1 MKEAFENTEEKP
13 REKIKVTKADIIVTG
28 TKKKPYFEIK
38 YKEVGKKHYNIGY
51 SSYDLNNVFKWR
63 EEEMEIVSE
72 VEAEYGNGWIPC
84 SERLPEKE
92 NVLCYAVSLARNPDT
107 IFVGAYSNGVWFLQ
121 SAIATISYPTQYKV
135 IAWMPLPSPYTT
147 TTD

>member
-1 MKEAFENTEEKP
+1 MNEF
-13 REKIKVTKADIIVTG
+13 EKIK
-28 TKKKPYFEIK
+28 ER
-38 YKEVGKKHYNIGY
+38 
-51 SSYDLNNVFKWR
+51 L
-63 EEEMEIVSE
+63 EEESQYSCSHCMERAITIVSE

-84 SERLPEKE
+84 SKRLPEKE
-92 NVLCYAVSLARNPDT
+92 NVLCYAVSLARNTDT

-135 IAWMPLPSPYTT
+135 IAWTPLPSPYKP